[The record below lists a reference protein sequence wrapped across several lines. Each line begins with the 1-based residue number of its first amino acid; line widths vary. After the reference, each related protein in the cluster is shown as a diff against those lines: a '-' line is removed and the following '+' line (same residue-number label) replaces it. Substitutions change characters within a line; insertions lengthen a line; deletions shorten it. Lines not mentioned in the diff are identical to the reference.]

1 MAQAARKT
9 VSPAPQAAPSAAP
22 AAEQPT
28 FRLAADDD
36 IGFGSPALDLQNRLG
51 AAVLEGSI
59 DQPKW
64 SYRKTAAFLL
74 LVNGAF
80 WASVGFLVVRFVF

>member
-36 IGFGSPALDLQNRLG
+36 VDFGSPALELQARLG
-51 AAVLEGSI
+51 AAVLEAPL

-64 SYRKTAAFLL
+64 SYRKTAAFLI

-80 WASVGFLVVRFVF
+80 WATVGFLVVRFAF